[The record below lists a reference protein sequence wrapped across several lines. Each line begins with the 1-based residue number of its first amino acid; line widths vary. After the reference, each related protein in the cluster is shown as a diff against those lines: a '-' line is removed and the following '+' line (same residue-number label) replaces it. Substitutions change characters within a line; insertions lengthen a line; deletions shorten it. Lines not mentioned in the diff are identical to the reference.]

1 MPTDAAAGF
10 QAQLVAWRVRESG
23 SRYQMHGSGS
33 RKQFKAA
40 ARRAQ
45 SHDIPRAP
53 NPFAEANGDAAPPKA
68 SGGSAFPNP
77 FAEERE
83 RRNSTSSQPAAA
95 PGATP
100 GNAGVTNVTG
110 EAVSAAAPPDA
121 AANMLDTAEQ
131 ALQQPQQQTPPQQ
144 QAPDQPQQQQQT
156 LQDMRSV
163 TPKMQPEDSARSPL
177 DQYFH
182 STASVSVPSVDGLIS
197 GKFGLTDAAALSD
210 ITRVSWHYCCY
221 TTCRCNLLAD
231 PAGASWRL
239 LIPEE
244 PHAVCGTIAGTVRT
258 AYLVF

>member
-1 MPTDAAAGF
+1 MPSDAAAAF
-10 QAQLVAWRVRESG
+10 QAQLVAWRMREG
-23 SRYQMHGSGS
+23 SSKQRVPGSGG
-33 RKQFKAA
+33 RKQFRAA

-53 NPFAEANGDAAPPKA
+53 NPFAEANGDANRPKP

-95 PGATP
+95 PDGAAP
-100 GNAGVTNVTG
+100 GDNAGVG
-110 EAVSAAAPPDA
+110 SGGSDAVAAAPPPDKA
-121 AANMLDTAEQ
+121 HTLHQAAEQ
-131 ALQQPQQQTPPQQ
+131 APQQPQQQPQQ
-144 QAPDQPQQQQQT
+144 PPDQPEPQQQQQQT

-210 ITRVSWHYCCY
+210 ITRVSCSCC
-221 TTCRCNLLAD
+221 CFHSLLTHSAGGSCWTILE
-231 PAGASWRL
+231 AACGAS
-239 LIPEE
+239 
-244 PHAVCGTIAGTVRT
+244 
-258 AYLVF
+258 